1 MRRVQNQRKTRE
13 TSIDIVLDLDNPE
26 GGEISTGIAFFDHML
41 TSMAKHGRIGLSL
54 VAQGDLEI
62 DAHHTI
68 EDTGIVLGQAIQEAI
83 GDGKGIARFSHA
95 IVPMDESL
103 AIVALDLGGRG
114 YLVFRGSF
122 SHQRVGGIEREIFE
136 HFFYSLC
143 IRGGITA
150 HLSMEGKND
159 HHMCEALFKAFGIA
173 LGSATRI
180 GPDCDNIP
188 SIKGS
193 F

>member
-62 DAHHTI
+62 DAHLTI

-103 AIVALDLGGRG
+103 ATVALDLGGRG

>member
-1 MRRVQNQRKTRE
+1 MRRVQNHRKTRE
-13 TSIDIVLDLDNPE
+13 TSIDITLDLDNPE
-26 GGEISTGIAFFDHML
+26 GGKISTGIAFFDHML

-54 VAQGDLEI
+54 VAEGDLEV
-62 DAHHTI
+62 DTHHTI
-68 EDTGIVLGQAIQEAI
+68 EDTGIVLGQAIKEAI
-83 GDGKGIARFSHA
+83 GEGKGIARFSHA

-103 AIVALDLGGRG
+103 ATVALDLGGRG
-114 YLVFRGSF
+114 YLVFKGSF
-122 SHQRVGGIEREIFE
+122 SHPRIGGVEREIFE

-143 IRGGITA
+143 VRGGITA

-180 GPDCDNIP
+180 GADCDHIP

>member
-68 EDTGIVLGQAIQEAI
+68 EDTGIVLGQAIKEAI

-103 AIVALDLGGRG
+103 ATVALDLGGRG

>member
-83 GDGKGIARFSHA
+83 GDGKGIARFAHA

-103 AIVALDLGGRG
+103 ATVALDLGGRG

>member
-103 AIVALDLGGRG
+103 ATVALDLGGRG